1 MSRIGN
7 KPVQIPA
14 GVEVAVNGN
23 NVVVKGPK
31 GQLELDVYEKLA
43 INIEDNVLT
52 VSRPDDERETR
63 ARHGLTRALI
73 HNMVVGVSEGF
84 EKKLELAGVGY
95 RVQQKGKNLEFSLGF
110 SHPVIVEAPEGITFE
125 VPDNTHVNVKGINK
139 QQVGQI
145 AAEIRG
151 HRPPEPYKGKGL
163 HKTST
168 PLGAGKINLFRSLR
182 MNKHKAKLEGLKRRQ
197 RRVRGKISGTAER
210 PRLRV
215 TRTNANIYAQI
226 IDDSKG
232 SSLTLVSASTLEA
245 EFKGTHTSNKEAAE
259 KVGQLVGKRAIEAG
273 ITKVAFDRG
282 GRIYHG
288 RVKALADGARAAGLE
303 F

>member
-1 MSRIGN
+1 
-7 KPVQIPA
+7 
-14 GVEVAVNGN
+14 
-23 NVVVKGPK
+23 
-31 GQLELDVYEKLA
+31 
-43 INIEDNVLT
+43 
-52 VSRPDDERETR
+52 
-63 ARHGLTRALI
+63 
-73 HNMVVGVSEGF
+73 
-84 EKKLELAGVGY
+84 
-95 RVQQKGKNLEFSLGF
+95 
-110 SHPVIVEAPEGITFE
+110 
-125 VPDNTHVNVKGINK
+125 
-139 QQVGQI
+139 
-145 AAEIRG
+145 
-151 HRPPEPYKGKGL
+151 
-163 HKTST
+163 
-168 PLGAGKINLFRSLR
+168 
-182 MNKHKAKLEGLKRRQ
+182 MNKHKAKLAGLKRRQ

-259 KVGQLVGKRAIEAG
+259 KVGKLVGERAIAAG
-273 ITKVAFDRG
+273 IKTVTFDRG

>member
-43 INIEDNVLT
+43 INVEDNVLT

-110 SHPVIVEAPEGITFE
+110 SHPVIVEAPEGITIE
-125 VPDNTHVNVKGINK
+125 TPTANQIVISGYDK
-139 QQVGQI
+139 QLVGQF
-145 AAEIRG
+145 AAKVREK
-151 HRPPEPYKGKGL
+151 RPPEPYKGKGI
-163 HKTST
+163 KYSDEV
-168 PLGAGKINLFRSLR
+168 I
-182 MNKHKAKLEGLKRRQ
+182 RR
-197 RRVRGKISGTAER
+197 
-210 PRLRV
+210 
-215 TRTNANIYAQI
+215 
-226 IDDSKG
+226 
-232 SSLTLVSASTLEA
+232 
-245 EFKGTHTSNKEAAE
+245 
-259 KVGQLVGKRAIEAG
+259 KVGKTG
-273 ITKVAFDRG
+273 
-282 GRIYHG
+282 
-288 RVKALADGARAAGLE
+288 VKK
-303 F
+303 

>member
-1 MSRIGN
+1 
-7 KPVQIPA
+7 
-14 GVEVAVNGN
+14 
-23 NVVVKGPK
+23 
-31 GQLELDVYEKLA
+31 
-43 INIEDNVLT
+43 
-52 VSRPDDERETR
+52 
-63 ARHGLTRALI
+63 
-73 HNMVVGVSEGF
+73 
-84 EKKLELAGVGY
+84 
-95 RVQQKGKNLEFSLGF
+95 
-110 SHPVIVEAPEGITFE
+110 
-125 VPDNTHVNVKGINK
+125 
-139 QQVGQI
+139 
-145 AAEIRG
+145 
-151 HRPPEPYKGKGL
+151 
-163 HKTST
+163 
-168 PLGAGKINLFRSLR
+168 

-197 RRVRGKISGTAER
+197 RRVRGRVSGTSER

>member
-31 GQLELDVYEKLA
+31 GQLELDVFEKRA
-43 INIEDNVLT
+43 INVEDNVRT

-110 SHPVIVEAPEGITFE
+110 SHPVLMECPKNITFE
-125 VPDNTHVNVKGINK
+125 VPSQTEIVVSGISK
-139 QQVGQI
+139 EQVGQV
-145 AAEIRG
+145 AANVRAW
-151 HRPPEPYKGKGL
+151 RKPEPYKGKGIRYEGE
-163 HKTST
+163 HVRRKV
-168 PLGAGKINLFRSLR
+168 GKAGK
-182 MNKHKAKLEGLKRRQ
+182 
-197 RRVRGKISGTAER
+197 
-210 PRLRV
+210 
-215 TRTNANIYAQI
+215 
-226 IDDSKG
+226 D
-232 SSLTLVSASTLEA
+232 
-245 EFKGTHTSNKEAAE
+245 
-259 KVGQLVGKRAIEAG
+259 
-273 ITKVAFDRG
+273 
-282 GRIYHG
+282 
-288 RVKALADGARAAGLE
+288 
-303 F
+303 

>member
-1 MSRIGN
+1 
-7 KPVQIPA
+7 
-14 GVEVAVNGN
+14 
-23 NVVVKGPK
+23 
-31 GQLELDVYEKLA
+31 
-43 INIEDNVLT
+43 
-52 VSRPDDERETR
+52 
-63 ARHGLTRALI
+63 
-73 HNMVVGVSEGF
+73 
-84 EKKLELAGVGY
+84 
-95 RVQQKGKNLEFSLGF
+95 
-110 SHPVIVEAPEGITFE
+110 
-125 VPDNTHVNVKGINK
+125 
-139 QQVGQI
+139 
-145 AAEIRG
+145 
-151 HRPPEPYKGKGL
+151 
-163 HKTST
+163 
-168 PLGAGKINLFRSLR
+168 

-197 RRVRGKISGTAER
+197 RRVRGKVSGTSES
-210 PRLRV
+210 PRLRE

>member
-1 MSRIGN
+1 
-7 KPVQIPA
+7 
-14 GVEVAVNGN
+14 
-23 NVVVKGPK
+23 
-31 GQLELDVYEKLA
+31 
-43 INIEDNVLT
+43 
-52 VSRPDDERETR
+52 
-63 ARHGLTRALI
+63 
-73 HNMVVGVSEGF
+73 
-84 EKKLELAGVGY
+84 
-95 RVQQKGKNLEFSLGF
+95 
-110 SHPVIVEAPEGITFE
+110 
-125 VPDNTHVNVKGINK
+125 
-139 QQVGQI
+139 
-145 AAEIRG
+145 
-151 HRPPEPYKGKGL
+151 
-163 HKTST
+163 
-168 PLGAGKINLFRSLR
+168 

-197 RRVRGKISGTAER
+197 RRVRGKVSGTSER

-232 SSLTLVSASTLEA
+232 SSLT
-245 EFKGTHTSNKEAAE
+245 GTHTSNKEAAE